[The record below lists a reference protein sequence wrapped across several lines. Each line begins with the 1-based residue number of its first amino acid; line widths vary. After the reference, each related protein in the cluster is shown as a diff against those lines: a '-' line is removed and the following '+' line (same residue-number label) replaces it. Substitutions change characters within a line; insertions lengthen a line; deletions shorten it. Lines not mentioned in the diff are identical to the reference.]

1 MSTQRLT
8 YAAVLAALY
17 VVIGQF
23 IRIPNPMVGGGSIIA
38 INMVVIVIAGILLG
52 PVPGALV
59 GFVGTFV
66 NALFLGGSA
75 SSFEFAAIIP
85 HTIMGLS
92 AGLVGRRSTV
102 AGAFTILV
110 GHILNVIAFIIVG
123 LMPANQMAVTI
134 FSIGLLVEVIVD
146 IIVIVIAASLLR
158 RMIKPVAV

>member
-134 FSIGLLVEVIVD
+134 FSIGLLVEVVVD